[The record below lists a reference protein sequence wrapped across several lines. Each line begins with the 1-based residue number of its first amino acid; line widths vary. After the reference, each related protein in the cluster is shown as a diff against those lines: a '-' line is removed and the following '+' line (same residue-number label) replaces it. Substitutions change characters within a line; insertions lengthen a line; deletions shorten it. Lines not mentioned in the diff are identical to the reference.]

1 MGTGCRVAGLRQGED
16 WEALWTLIPS
26 HPIASGIDP
35 VVLIPQE
42 EMFCEFFDIPT
53 PDEVVFISTFKG
65 GEVFRS
71 GCCFT
76 RGKGR
81 IFYFRPG
88 HESHPTYHI
97 PAVQQ
102 ILANATRWAYNETPS
117 SRSHAPAR
125 LDLKAEGW
133 FLPSSNA

>member
-1 MGTGCRVAGLRQGED
+1 M
-16 WEALWTLIPS
+16 PS

-35 VVLIPQE
+35 AVVIPEE
-42 EMFCEFFDIPT
+42 EMFCEYFDIPI

-88 HESHPTYHI
+88 HESFPTYHH
-97 PAVQQ
+97 PQVQQ
-102 ILANATRWAYNETPS
+102 ILANAARWACNDG
-117 SRSHAPAR
+117 SRVNLASRDA
-125 LDLKAEGW
+125 LDLEEFAKQFLKTEGW
-133 FLPSSNA
+133 FLPSPVSAKSNA